1 MTEAEGMPDAPGA
14 RPSVAP
20 TLAVCVPAILILAL
34 LPFVE
39 LGGGT
44 SIPAAFLFLGR
55 LHPTLLHLPVA
66 FLLLAAL
73 LMAMRLPGLRRFAIP
88 LPDAALDLVV
98 WLAALSGFATALMGW
113 LLAHEGGYDAALLG
127 RHLRG
132 GVVTAIAALAC
143 VLLRS
148 LAKARP
154 DRGVLAR
161 LAGAVLVAA
170 CGSMIFAAHA
180 GGSLTHG
187 EDFLTE
193 YAPAVVRRAMGLHVP
208 RDRSSEP
215 LVAIGERQ
223 AFDGVALRVFERHCT
238 ECHNA
243 GKLKGGLRL
252 DTHAGTLQGGQSG
265 PVIVAGDPGSSE
277 VLRRLALPVDDKKHM
292 PPKGKEQPG
301 PDAIAVL
308 TWWIAAGAPD
318 TDTLRA
324 LHAPPELRGAF
335 SRILPEPERRAVEE
349 LQQRL
354 AAEYEAALAGVRGT
368 LPGSLRPITPGERDL
383 EFTAAI
389 AGPSFGD
396 AELRKLEEVGAD
408 LVWLD
413 LSRTAV
419 TAAGLRALATMPNL
433 QRLDLRDTSV
443 GDDAVPALAGL
454 RSLETL
460 GLYGTRVSDTGVVP
474 LAALPALR
482 QLYVGGT
489 SVTEAGRDALCGARA
504 ELVVTP

>member
-1 MTEAEGMPDAPGA
+1 MTEAEGMPDAPGV
-14 RPSVAP
+14 RPSLAP

-34 LPFVE
+34 LPFVQ
-39 LGGGT
+39 LGEGT
-44 SIPAAFLFLGR
+44 SIPTAFLFLGR

-73 LMAMRLPGLRRFAIP
+73 LMAMRLPGRRRFAIP

-127 RHLRG
+127 RHLRS

-252 DTHAGTLQGGQSG
+252 DTHAGILEGGESG
-265 PVIVAGDPGSSE
+265 PVAVAGDSASSE
-277 VLRRLALPVDDKKHM
+277 LLRRVQLPLDDKKHM
-292 PPKGKEQPG
+292 PPKGKAPLDVDEV
-301 PDAIAVL
+301 AVL
-308 TWWIAAGAPD
+308 AWWIEAGAPD
-318 TDTLRA
+318 TETLRA
-324 LHAPPELRGAF
+324 LRAPPEIRAAF
-335 SRILPEPERRAVEE
+335 SRTLPEPERRAVEE
-349 LQQRL
+349 LQHRL
-354 AAEYEAALAGVRGT
+354 AAEYENTLADLRAT
-368 LPGSLRPITPGERDL
+368 IPGSLRPITPGEREL
-383 EFTAAI
+383 EYTAAI
-389 AGPSFGD
+389 AGPAFGD
-396 AELRKLEEVGAD
+396 AELLELGAVGSD

-419 TAAGLRALATMPNL
+419 TAAGLRALGAMPNL

-489 SVTEAGRDALCGARA
+489 SVTEAGRDALRAARA